1 MTSVLEK
8 RPYGVLI
15 VHGFRANLDF
25 VRCLEPPLKSLGLPI
40 RMPLLRGHGA
50 ASPAALDGVTWQDWV
65 VDAETALQDLLTE
78 VEQVI
83 IVGHSMG
90 GLVALWLAIK
100 YEDRIDSVVVSA
112 AAIQLTSQFAPGRR
126 LHWLAPLM
134 TRMFKQWTLANT
146 YADPTLA
153 EGDTK
158 YPWVP
163 TAAIAEVF
171 EFGQVTR
178 ERLPKVTV
186 PTLIMQSRSDTT
198 VAPESA
204 EIIYQ
209 AISTPSEQKRILW
222 FEVTDHEM
230 FRDCEQEK
238 AIQAVM
244 NYVKER
250 ISTQHVS

>member
-1 MTSVLEK
+1 MLKKQS
-8 RPYGVLI
+8 YGVLI
-15 VHGFRANLDF
+15 IHGFRANLDF
-25 VRCLEPPLKSLGLPI
+25 VKCLEPPLKSLGLPI

-50 ASPAALDGVTWQDWV
+50 ASPEALCGITWHDWV
-65 VDAETALQDLLTE
+65 VDAEAALQDLLMT
-78 VEQVI
+78 VERVI

-100 YEDRIDSVVVSA
+100 YENRIDSVVVSA

-126 LHWLAPLM
+126 LHWLAPLLA
-134 TRMFKQWTLANT
+134 RLVKRWTLPAI
-146 YADPTLA
+146 YADPVLA

-171 EFGQVTR
+171 KFSQVMR
-178 ERLPKVTV
+178 PRLSKVTV
-186 PTLIMQSRSDTT
+186 PILIMQSRKDTT

-204 EIIYQ
+204 EVIYQ
-209 AISTPSEQKRILW
+209 TISTAPDQKSILW
-222 FEVTDHEM
+222 IEVTDHEM

-238 AIQAVM
+238 AIQAVVD
-244 NYVKER
+244 YVRER
-250 ISTQHVS
+250 TGM